1 MNSQGK
7 RGTGAGSNGLL
18 KEKAA
23 AIGALLLPCL
33 APEIN
38 SVFQFFLPGAA
49 AHFLNDGP
57 IPSRLF
63 FLLFIYVIASLAFL
77 SVGMVASAMILT
89 QAVIICGLLM
99 IAAWRAVKA
108 PETLILMS
116 IVFALTSLTIV
127 IMAYGFSLPD
137 AYQKM
142 VSAMTKEYDNAVH
155 LYRKGAPSQV
165 SPQLDQLIESV
176 RQTLIS
182 YFPSIIGS
190 FFIFLALSNILTFM
204 KLNDVRERIAN
215 LHPSFD
221 RWQMPW
227 WLVWCFIVTGFMA
240 LVPQKPW
247 ADVGKNLV
255 VVTSVFYLIQGFSIM
270 KFFFKVMNT
279 PVYVRYL
286 VYALIG
292 IQWYGLLLVVFTG
305 LMDNWFDFR
314 SRLETKMNSQDGGA
328 DG

>member
-7 RGTGAGSNGLL
+7 RETGTGLNGLL
-18 KEKAA
+18 KEKVA
-23 AIGALLLPCL
+23 AIGALVLPCL
-33 APEIN
+33 APEMN
-38 SVFQFFLPGAA
+38 SVFQFFLPGTA
-49 AHFLNDGP
+49 AHFLSDGP
-57 IPSRLF
+57 FLSRIF
-63 FLLFIYVIASLAFL
+63 FLLLIYVVASLAFL
-77 SVGMVASAMILT
+77 SVGMVASALILT

-99 IAAWRAVKA
+99 IAAWKAVRA
-108 PETLILMS
+108 PQTLILMS
-116 IVFALTSLTIV
+116 IVFALMSLTIV

-142 VSAMTKEYDNAVH
+142 VSAMTKEYDNAVQ

-165 SPQLDQLIESV
+165 SPQFDKLIESV

-190 FFIFLALSNILTFM
+190 FFIFLALSNMLTFM
-204 KLNDVRERIAN
+204 KLNDMRKRVLN

-247 ADVGKNLV
+247 ADIGKNLV

-279 PVYVRYL
+279 PAYVRYL

-314 SRLETKMNSQDGGA
+314 SRLETKVNSGDGETG
-328 DG
+328 G